1 MKLQYF
7 LNKLNKL
14 NYNVYLKVAGDVAST
29 SAADGRS
36 DARHDISRK
45 SRPQSAD
52 SSVELSTSFV
62 REPGSI
68 ASPAMRQSGSRS
80 RDGAGQR
87 SRLVPPRT
95 CVQRQQARDPPAA
108 TDGTQVNV
116 LPN

>member
-1 MKLQYF
+1 MF
-7 LNKLNKL
+7 ST
-14 NYNVYLKVAGDVAST
+14 VAGDVVGT

-36 DARHDISRK
+36 DARLDISRK

-68 ASPAMRQSGSRS
+68 ASPTSRQSGSRS
-80 RDGAGQR
+80 RDGGGQR

-108 TDGTQVNV
+108 ADGTQVSV
-116 LPN
+116 LPH